1 MTKIIFI
8 STLVSTLCLCGVI
21 WIIQIV
27 QYPFF
32 SRVNSQDFRE
42 YHQAHTFW
50 ITPVVAPL
58 MIVELIT
65 SFLILFYP
73 PENLD
78 YKLLIFALILTLITW
93 ASTAFIQVPLHN
105 KLSGGFDATA
115 HAALVNTNWI
125 RTATW
130 SLRGALMIYFLVQ
143 IIK

>member
-1 MTKIIFI
+1 M
-8 STLVSTLCLCGVI
+8 CGVI

-32 SRVNSQDFRE
+32 SEVTVQNFPK

-50 ITPVVAPL
+50 ITPIVAPL
-58 MIVELIT
+58 MTVELIT

-73 PENLD
+73 PENLN
-78 YKLLIFALILTLITW
+78 YKLLIFALVLTIITW
-93 ASTAFIQVPLHN
+93 ASTAFIQIPLHT
-105 KLSGGFDATA
+105 KLENGFDSNA

-125 RTATW
+125 RTIAW
-130 SLRGALMIYFLVQ
+130 SLRGALMIYFLAK